1 MGTPTPWLRSGNT
14 QQRPAPQSDYTR
26 QVAEGGIGALQ
37 QARQQRRYGL
47 TGAEQNYR
55 DGGASGVPGV
65 FSYAGPTGK
74 PNDMYDQWLS
84 QVTPQGAPDTGYAYG
99 RTEDGAYAGFKNQG
113 TLQAALRGRAENI
126 RGQDQEMFRA
136 LEQMANQGLD
146 GLTDEYGQ
154 RRQENTDT
162 ERYARTIPTLPDVK
176 PQVVPTSATGQTDRV
191 QPSRIGTEDG
201 QFQSIRDQNDP
212 SVYQQPLPEGVLG
225 NIVST
230 VAASSR
236 GTMPRSTSEGLNR
249 SDSAAADRYT
259 GMAEMQAKTDYVN
272 KDLNPWLANESAPLL
287 DQQDFAQSGLATP
300 IAMYAQRAGAEYGVD
315 PNIVAGWYPNS
326 SALTDARD
334 QRDLAFLEQT
344 GMTASDYEQALRDI
358 ERQQNAAA
366 TAQDDQ
372 LAQDYAA
379 AGYELTGGQA
389 TTSELANVTNLPVE
403 DVYNILDSADYQFA
417 QGKINEALSTQDLGY
432 IEETMTSVLDGAAY
446 TDPAML
452 NILQTIYKDYIP
464 SDYDLYGQR

>member
-1 MGTPTPWLRSGNT
+1 MAPPSAPWLRSNNT
-14 QQRPAPQSDYTR
+14 QRTAPQSDYTR

-84 QVTPQGAPDTGYAYG
+84 QVTPQGAPATGYAYG

-126 RGQDQEMFRA
+126 RGQDQEMFTA
-136 LEQMANQGLD
+136 LDQMANQGLD
-146 GLTDEYGQ
+146 QLTSQYGQSEQDSADYQQSMVPKYAEAQNKVDQFFPGQSLDRMGNPGKPATVAQGIVGDAKATAQAGINSIADQVIAAAGGRPTARAQAEPIVLTDQGRAFY
-154 RRQENTDT
+154 D
-162 ERYARTIPTLPDVK
+162 A
-176 PQVVPTSATGQTDRV
+176 
-191 QPSRIGTEDG
+191 
-201 QFQSIRDQNDP
+201 
-212 SVYQQPLPEGVLG
+212 
-225 NIVST
+225 
-230 VAASSR
+230 
-236 GTMPRSTSEGLNR
+236 PRSEQ
-249 SDSAAADRYT
+249 SAVKQQTRYV
-259 GMAEMQAKTDYVN
+259 GQELK
-272 KDLNPWLANESAPLL
+272 PWLANESAPLL

-300 IAMYAQRAGAEYGVD
+300 IAAYAQRAGAEYGVD

-334 QRDLAFLEQT
+334 QRDLAFLADQ
-344 GMTASDYEQALRDI
+344 GMTASDYEQALRDM

-366 TAQDDQ
+366 TTQDDQ
-372 LAQDYAA
+372 LAQDYDA

-389 TTSELANVTNLPVE
+389 TTSELANVANLPIE
-403 DVYNILDSADYQFA
+403 DVYDILDSADYQFA
-417 QGKINEALSTQDLGY
+417 QGKINEALSTKDIGY
-432 IEETMTSVLDGAAY
+432 IEETMTSVLDGAAFS
-446 TDPAML
+446 DPAML

>member
-1 MGTPTPWLRSGNT
+1 MAPPSAPWLRSNNT
-14 QQRPAPQSDYTR
+14 QRTAPQSDYTR

-84 QVTPQGAPDTGYAYG
+84 QVTPQGAPATGYAYG

-126 RGQDQEMFRA
+126 RGQDQEMFAA

-146 GLTDEYGQ
+146 QVEGTYAT

-162 ERYARTIPTLPDVK
+162 ERYARQIPTLPDQPLNVI
-176 PQVVPTSATGQTDRV
+176 PTAAGQAPRA
-191 QPSRIGTEDG
+191 QPSRVGTGDG
-201 QFQSIRDQNDP
+201 QFQSIRDVSDP
-212 SVYQQPLPEGVLG
+212 SVYQQPMPEGVLG
-225 NIVST
+225 NIVATMGAT
-230 VAASSR
+230 VAQ
-236 GTMPRSTSEGLNR
+236 PRQQSTNKGLTR
-249 SDSAAADRYT
+249 ADSAAADRYT

-287 DQQDFAQSGLATP
+287 EQQDFAQSGLATP

-344 GMTASDYEQALRDI
+344 GMTASDYEQALRDV